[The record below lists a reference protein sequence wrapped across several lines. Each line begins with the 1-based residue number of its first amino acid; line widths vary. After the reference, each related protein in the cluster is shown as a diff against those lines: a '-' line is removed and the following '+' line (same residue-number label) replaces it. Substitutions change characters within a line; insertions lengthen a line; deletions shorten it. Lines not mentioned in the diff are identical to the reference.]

1 MSKNIFHIINKATKD
16 HNLKHSDLRIFL
28 CLISYNSFNKIFPSL
43 ETISIDTG
51 IKSRPDISKGLKR
64 LKELEYIEI
73 KRRKHQTNIYNLNVD
88 KIEVKKKEISKNIEV
103 KKSVSAETLKNK
115 SILYSVVYLY
125 SKIQKRSI
133 DSSDYAFIKHLL
145 KEKQKDNISYVQKC
159 LMLCNVLKSK
169 IDKTGEQKYK
179 GILFNSYRDL
189 SYTEFC
195 NNLSN
200 NSKVIFSNEY
210 ESFN

>member
-16 HNLKHSDLRIFL
+16 HNLKHSDLRIFM

-43 ETISIDTG
+43 ETISRDTG

-64 LKELEYIEI
+64 LKELKYIDI
-73 KRRKHQTNIYNLNVD
+73 KRRKHQTNIYKLNVD
-88 KIEVKKKEISKNIEV
+88 KIEVKIKEIPKNIEA
-103 KKSVSAETLKNK
+103 KKTTRVETLKTN

-125 SKIQKRSI
+125 SKIQNRTI
-133 DSSDYAFIKHLL
+133 ESSDFAFVSRLL
-145 KEKQKDNISYVQKC
+145 QLKQKDNISYIQKC

-169 IDKTGEQKYK
+169 IDNTGELKYK
-179 GILFNSYRDL
+179 GILYNAYRDL
-189 SYTEFC
+189 SYSEFC

-210 ESFN
+210 ERFN